1 MNEVMYLIPTVTTN
15 ELAELKVAL
24 RKNIESLVQ
33 SVQSGQ
39 LIPDNEEYIS
49 YLATAQGV
57 LAKLD
62 NAYTA

>member
-1 MNEVMYLIPTVTTN
+1 MNEPMYLIPTVTTN

-33 SVQSGQ
+33 SVQM
-39 LIPDNEEYIS
+39 IPDNEAYIS

-62 NAYTA
+62 NAYAA